1 MREWDSYS
9 DDIMIDDDEVK
20 EYTIRFKTTEY
31 EVYKRI
37 EGFFQRLMD
46 EPQTDEEQFCRDHK
60 CTFYRP
66 QEGGCTKNTGDC
78 PFEEEPQTEREGE

>member
-37 EGFFQRLMD
+37 EGFFQRLMN
-46 EPQTDEEQFCRDHK
+46 EPRLKEECSNCKWLDYEHSCLSKYK
-60 CTFYRP
+60 CEFKSYRK
-66 QEGGCTKNTGDC
+66 ES
-78 PFEEEPQTEREGE
+78 E

>member
-37 EGFFQRLMD
+37 EGFFQRLID
-46 EPQTDEEQFCRDHK
+46 EARLKEECSNCKWLDYERGCLSK
-60 CTFYRP
+60 YRCEFKP
-66 QEGGCTKNTGDC
+66 KES
-78 PFEEEPQTEREGE
+78 E